1 MNEKIEHMHH
11 LHHTLRIK
19 TLAVFVMLLMILLS
33 LPGFAGLRFIV
44 THAMNAG
51 PRLVANNSAPTP
63 FLHRPYYGDKSILQR
78 TNSYFDH
85 DKPWYDY
92 DGIFVRYDGQKWTS
106 NDGIGICTISVN
118 CYDGHN
124 GYDLNLW
131 FEPVLSAA
139 AGTVIRAGWY
149 DPTNHNDAFGLWV
162 AIDHGNGYV
171 TAYGHLSSLAVY
183 DGEQVGV
190 QWPIGTS
197 GTTGSS
203 TGPHLHYSV
212 FYLPNWYATDPFGWS
227 GSYPDPNIVPDYYLF
242 VSNPATNNTI
252 PDLSGNGSALYPGAT
267 MVDDGTTGWSSTGSW
282 TTATSSTDINGN
294 LHYTSTSSGSATATA
309 TWQPKLP
316 SSGYYDI
323 GAFVDDNHASSS
335 WAPYTIT
342 SADPNNPNT
351 PVTHTIDLDES
362 HIGSFQGP
370 YGPVNTG
377 PQWISLGVY
386 YFNTAQPGY
395 VTLSNATGE
404 TGLQI
409 SADGMEFVPV
419 PGFGSSPTPTPTTP
433 TPTPNE
439 PAPTPIPTTPT
450 PTSPVYG
457 EAFGPLQNLTTTTPG
472 MTATE
477 NVTVR
482 NTGSFTWQAS
492 GSDAVS
498 LGYSWLN
505 ANGSPVSSTLVEETN
520 TAALASNVAPGQS
533 ATLTLQVHTPALA
546 GSYKLVLDMQEQ
558 GTWFG
563 SQGASPSITPIT
575 IAPSLP
581 ETYYFAE
588 GYTGGGTT
596 ETLSLTNPSASA
608 ASVTVTYLY
617 QSGAPRIRTYQV
629 PALAHSVLNINQ
641 EAGANQAVSM
651 IVQSTQP
658 IAAERTMTT
667 QKGSSVSYTDS
678 SGSSSLNTAWY
689 FAEGNTTYGWNTLLS
704 VLNPNAQ
711 TVSLKIT
718 YLMNGHESSGRVS
731 SYTVAGRARGT
742 IILNNDQ
749 PNQQFGMIVT
759 ASSPVVVE
767 RPEYLINS
775 QYRGGSAVVGAT
787 APQTTW
793 YFGGGNTSLGF
804 IESLVLANPESTA
817 TTARIDYLAANGQT
831 ATQSVN
837 VPGYSRVEVN
847 VNSAIQQELHSTT
860 ISAGAPIIA
869 ERQDFF
875 KTSFN
880 GTILGSTTVMGS
892 SALHTSVYI
901 AQGNTTSGHADY
913 LAIGN
918 PNNGTVQA
926 QVVYYLSSGSP
937 IVKSYSL
944 AANARFTVNIQSD
957 VGANMLFGVAV
968 YASQPIVTEQVA
980 FFNSNGANGSYASTG
995 MGV

>member
-1 MNEKIEHMHH
+1 MHH
-11 LHHTLRIK
+11 RLRIQS
-19 TLAVFVMLLMILLS
+19 LAAFVMLLIILLS
-33 LPGFAGLRFIV
+33 LLGFAGIRFVITQ
-44 THAMNAG
+44 THAINAG
-51 PRLVANNSAPTP
+51 THLVANYTAPTP
-63 FLHRPYYGDKSILQR
+63 FLHRPYYGNKSILQR

-85 DKPWYDY
+85 DKPWYDS
-92 DGIFVRYDGQKWTS
+92 DGIFVRYDGKEWTS
-106 NDGIGICTISVN
+106 NDGIGVCTIAVN

-149 DPTNHNDAFGLWV
+149 DPTDHSDAFGLWV

-183 DGEQVGV
+183 DGEKVGI

-227 GSYPDPNIVPDYYLF
+227 GNYPDPNIVPDYYLF

-252 PDLSGNGSALYPGAT
+252 PDLSGNGSAVYPGAT
-267 MVDDGTTGWSSTGSW
+267 MVDDGSSGWSSTGSW

-294 LHYTSTSSGSATATA
+294 LHYTSTSSGAATATA
-309 TWQPKLP
+309 TWQPQLP
-316 SSGYYDI
+316 SSGYYDV
-323 GAFVDDNHASSS
+323 GVFVNDNHASSS

-342 SADPNNPNT
+342 SVDPNNPNT

-370 YGPVNTG
+370 YGWVNTG

-386 YFNTAQPGY
+386 YFNTTLPGH

-404 TGLQI
+404 NGLQI

-419 PGFGSSPTPTPTTP
+419 PGFGSSPTPTPSPTTPTPTTP
-433 TPTPNE
+433 TPTPS
-439 PAPTPIPTTPT
+439 PAPAPA
-450 PTSPVYG
+450 YG
-457 EAFGPLQNLTTTTPG
+457 ESFGPVQSLTTTTPG
-472 MTATE
+472 MSEME

-482 NTGSFTWQAS
+482 NTGSLTWQAS
-492 GSDAVS
+492 GNNAVS

-505 ANGSPVSSTLVEETN
+505 TDGSPVSSSIVEDTN
-520 TAALASNVAPGQS
+520 TAALSSNVTPGQS
-533 ATLTLQVHTPALA
+533 ASLSLQVHTPALA

-558 GTWFG
+558 GTGFG
-563 SQGASPSITPIT
+563 SHGASPYVTPIT
-575 IAPSLP
+575 ITPSLP
-581 ETYYFAE
+581 KTYYFAE
-588 GYTGGGTT
+588 GYTGSATT
-596 ETLSLTNPSASA
+596 ETLSLTNPSAST

-617 QSGAPRIRTYQV
+617 QNGAPRTRTYQV

-641 EAGANQAVSM
+641 EAGANQSVSM

-658 IAAERTMTT
+658 IAAERTMATK
-667 QKGSSVSYTDS
+667 KGSSISYTDS
-678 SGSSSLNTAWY
+678 TGSSSLNTKWY

-704 VLNPNAQ
+704 VLNPNSQ
-711 TVSLKIT
+711 PVSLKIT
-718 YLMNGHESSGRVS
+718 YLLSGHASGGRTS
-731 SYTVAGRARGT
+731 SYTIAARARGT
-742 IILNNDQ
+742 IVLNNDQ
-749 PNQQFGMIVT
+749 PNRQFGMIVST
-759 ASSPVVVE
+759 SSPVVVE

-775 QYRGGSAVVGAT
+775 QYRGGNAVVGAT
-787 APQTTW
+787 SPQTTW
-793 YFGGGNTSLGF
+793 YFGGGNTSPGF
-804 IESLVLANPESTA
+804 IESLVLANPEPAS
-817 TTARIDYLAANGQT
+817 TTAQIDYLATNGQVT
-831 ATQSVN
+831 SQSVN
-837 VPGYSRVEVN
+837 VPGYSRIEVN
-847 VNSAIQQELHSTT
+847 VNKAIQQELHSTT
-860 ISAGAPIIA
+860 ITANAPIIA

-880 GTILGSTTVMGS
+880 GSILGSTTIMGS
-892 SALHTSVYI
+892 SALHSSWYI
-901 AQGNTTSGHADY
+901 SEGNTTSGHAEY
-913 LAIGN
+913 LAISN
-918 PNNGTVQA
+918 PNNETVQA
-926 QVVYYLSSGSP
+926 QIVYYLSSGSP
-937 IVKSYSL
+937 IIKNYSF
-944 AANARFTVNIQSD
+944 AANSRFTVNMQGD
-957 VGANMLFGVAV
+957 VGTNMVVGIAV

-980 FFNSNGANGSYASTG
+980 FFNSNGANGGYASTG